1 MMAVVNTRYGPPE
14 VLELTRVPVPAPGP
28 GQVLVRVE
36 AVALNPADKFLVLG
50 RPTLVRLMIG
60 LRRPSASNRVR
71 GQDLAG
77 TVVAVGAGVTRL
89 TAGERVFGSAS
100 GALAEYA
107 CDKQHVFAAIPAGL
121 SFEQAAAIP
130 MAGLAALH
138 ALRDAARLSA
148 GAHLLVNGAAG
159 GIGTFAIQIAKGL
172 GAEVTGVCSTRNVDL
187 VRELGADH
195 VIDYTERPVTASE
208 RRYDVILDNVGNH
221 RLGELRRL
229 LTPTGTLV
237 TNSGEVGPDGGP
249 IVRILK
255 AMLHSMTGSQTVR
268 TFTSA
273 PNVADL
279 ETLASM
285 AEAGTIRPVI
295 DKVYPLERAAEAM
308 AHVASRHARGKV
320 VVRVAPD
327 DAART

>member
-50 RPTLVRLMIG
+50 RPTLVRLVIG
-60 LRRPSASNRVR
+60 LRRPSAGNRVR

-77 TVVAVGAGVTRL
+77 TVVAVGAGVT
-89 TAGERVFGSAS
+89 
-100 GALAEYA
+100 
-107 CDKQHVFAAIPAGL
+107 
-121 SFEQAAAIP
+121 
-130 MAGLAALH
+130 
-138 ALRDAARLSA
+138 
-148 GAHLLVNGAAG
+148 
-159 GIGTFAIQIAKGL
+159 
-172 GAEVTGVCSTRNVDL
+172 
-187 VRELGADH
+187 
-195 VIDYTERPVTASE
+195 
-208 RRYDVILDNVGNH
+208 
-221 RLGELRRL
+221 
-229 LTPTGTLV
+229 
-237 TNSGEVGPDGGP
+237 NSGEEGPDGGP

-255 AMLHSMTGSQTVR
+255 AVLLSMTSRQTVR

-285 AEAGTIRPVI
+285 AEAGTIRPFI
-295 DKVYPLERAAEAM
+295 DQVYPLERAAEAM